1 MSNIT
6 QLKQKWVSRGLK
18 LHQRRGVSPIIA
30 TLLLVAIAVVGGSII
45 FVFSQG
51 FFATAQI
58 SGYPQIESIKILG
71 YDATDGD
78 AVQFHDG
85 VETVAPNLAGNA
97 TPDGLRAGEYVIV
110 YLKNNSVNKVILSE
124 IRLAGGVY
132 DYIELDS
139 GTPPTAL
146 PRYTTTRSPD
156 CVASTNTNLACLEYT
171 LVTQGK
177 DGTTFGV
184 VTDTAAPELQPGQE
198 ATIVMALEKDV
209 KVSRDMQFKLT
220 TTNGAVVIATI
231 QSGQQ
236 SG

>member
-6 QLKQKWVSRGLK
+6 QLTQKWASHGLK

-58 SGYPQIESIKILG
+58 SDFPSVESIKILG

-85 VETVAPNLAGNA
+85 VETVTADLAGNA

-110 YLKNNSVNKVILSE
+110 YLKNYSVNKVTLSE
-124 IRLAGGVY
+124 IRLAGAVY
-132 DYIELDS
+132 PFIDLGAQVALMQYTTVAGAACADPTSSSELDC
-139 GTPPTAL
+139 G
-146 PRYTTTRSPD
+146 
-156 CVASTNTNLACLEYT
+156 EYT
-171 LVTQGK
+171 MVSQAD
-177 DGTTFGV
+177 DGIGTDGLLSTTS
-184 VTDTAAPELQPGQE
+184 APELQPGQE
-198 ATIVMALEKDV
+198 ATVVIAIEKDV
-209 KVSRDMQFKLT
+209 KVARDMQFRLT
-220 TTNGAVVIATI
+220 TTNGAVFIATI